1 MKGKKSGKYSG
12 VYEFRIS
19 IDVSCAMTPQFHLVS
34 YYIGE
39 KNIAIADVITL
50 RVQPCF
56 QHKV

>member
-1 MKGKKSGKYSG
+1 MKAEKSGKYSG
-12 VYEFRIS
+12 VYEFGIA
-19 IDVSCAMTPQFHLVS
+19 IDISCAMTSQFHLVS

-39 KNIAIADVITL
+39 KNTAVADVITL